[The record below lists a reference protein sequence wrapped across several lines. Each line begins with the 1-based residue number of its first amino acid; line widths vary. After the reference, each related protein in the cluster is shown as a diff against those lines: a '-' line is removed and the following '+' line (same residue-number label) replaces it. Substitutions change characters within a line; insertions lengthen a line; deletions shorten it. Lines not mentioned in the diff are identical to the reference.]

1 MDFEA
6 WCSSLPYKG
15 KKSGAFQ
22 KKWLRHAK
30 SLKRD
35 ALKWRDRG
43 LPATAAGDH
52 GLWSES

>member
-35 ALKWRDRG
+35 ALKWRDGG

-52 GLWSES
+52 GLGSES